1 MQPRKKKASAFVPR
15 IVVTGIVL
23 GVVPA
28 CALQACTAGTAT
40 RADQVKDAASE
51 GSDQDVQFIAL
62 AQQGFDSGSDED
74 VQFIALAQQGF
85 DAGLDGSDSGDG

>member
-1 MQPRKKKASAFVPR
+1 M
-15 IVVTGIVL
+15 VVTGIVL

-40 RADQVKDAASE
+40 QAGQVKDAASE
-51 GSDQDVQFIAL
+51 QTEYDGPVFAL
-62 AQQGFDSGSDED
+62 AQQGFDSGFDED
-74 VQFIALAQQGF
+74 APFIALAQQGF